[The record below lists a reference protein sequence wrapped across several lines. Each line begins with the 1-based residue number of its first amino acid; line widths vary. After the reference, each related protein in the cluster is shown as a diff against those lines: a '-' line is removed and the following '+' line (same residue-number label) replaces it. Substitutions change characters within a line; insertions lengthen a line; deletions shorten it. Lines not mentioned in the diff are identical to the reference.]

1 MGMEASPRGTSW
13 DEKESATFELLCLLN
28 ELLEDLGIRVN
39 LGPSTSAGALMRAD
53 VLDALNDYRAA
64 ETAMLRRTRA
74 ARGHGETDALALR
87 YLQDASRRGEGL
99 RPTELAHR
107 LGLSTASVTS
117 LVDRLVRSG
126 LVRRVPHPSDRR
138 STLLHCAEDRPD
150 GHESPAEMNKH
161 PMMDVLDG
169 MSFEQM
175 RTIQDF
181 LQRMR
186 QAVDQVGR
194 D

>member
-1 MGMEASPRGTSW
+1 VGSKSLSW
-13 DEKESATFELLCLLN
+13 DEKQSDTFELLCLLN

-39 LGPSTSAGALMRAD
+39 LGPSTSAGALLRAD
-53 VLDALNDYRAA
+53 VLTALNDYRAA

-117 LVDRLVRSG
+117 LVDRLVRIG
-126 LVRRVPHPSDRR
+126 LVRRDPHPSDRR
-138 STLLHCAEDRPD
+138 STLLHCAED
-150 GHESPAEMNKH
+150 HESPAGTDEH
-161 PMMDVLDG
+161 PIMDVLNG
-169 MSFEQM
+169 MSFEQL

-186 QAVDQVGR
+186 HALDQLGR